1 MLKLSYDKLPSHL
14 KQCFTYCALFA
25 QDYEIEKQL
34 LVQLWI
40 EQGYIQSSNR
50 DEQLED
56 MGDRYFEESVS
67 RSLLKKVEED
77 DSNDRLTYK
86 MHDLI
91 HNLAQSIVGYEVLI
105 PRNATSHVSRE
116 VSHVSLLEKLNPMIK
131 DKMEKP
137 KRSVSLLEKLNIPTI
152 KTTMEKLKRSISW
165 LEEVNPAIK
174 AIMGKSIRTF
184 LNPCEYPIE
193 AHTIKSVLPS
203 FMCLRVL
210 CLNDLNMEKLP
221 KCLGKLSHLRYLDL
235 SYNRFK
241 ILPNA
246 ITTLKNL
253 QTLKLTCWDLKKKRF
268 KEV

>member
-1 MLKLSYDKLPSHL
+1 MLKLSYDKLPTHL
-14 KQCFTYCALFA
+14 KQCFTYCALFP
-25 QDYEIEKQL
+25 QYYEIEKQL

-40 EQGYIQSSNR
+40 AQGYIQSLNR

-67 RSLLKKVEED
+67 RLLLKKVEED

-137 KRSVSLLEKLNIPTI
+137 KRFVSLLEKLNIPAKKTI
-152 KTTMEKLKRSISW
+152 MEKKNSKGPYHGLRRFAVGLSPEIWTTVAS
-165 LEEVNPAIK
+165 
-174 AIMGKSIRTF
+174 T
-184 LNPCEYPIE
+184 
-193 AHTIKSVLPS
+193 AHTQYSQVVEAAVRDERSMGLKSQAMHSQGQKQSGSTWVQGGS
-203 FMCLRVL
+203 SK
-210 CLNDLNMEKLP
+210 KLGFY
-221 KCLGKLSHLRYLDL
+221 KYQLK
-235 SYNRFK
+235 FK
-241 ILPNA
+241 IVSMS
-246 ITTLKNL
+246 I
-253 QTLKLTCWDLKKKRF
+253 
-268 KEV
+268 

>member
-1 MLKLSYDKLPSHL
+1 MD
-14 KQCFTYCALFA
+14 
-25 QDYEIEKQL
+25 
-34 LVQLWI
+34 
-40 EQGYIQSSNR
+40 
-50 DEQLED
+50 
-56 MGDRYFEESVS
+56 
-67 RSLLKKVEED
+67 
-77 DSNDRLTYK
+77 
-86 MHDLI
+86 DLI
-91 HNLAQSIVGYEVLI
+91 HNLAQSIVGYEVLV

-137 KRSVSLLEKLNIPTI
+137 KRSVSLLEKLNILVI

-174 AIMGKSIRTF
+174 AIMGKSIRTV

-193 AHTIKSVLPS
+193 ANTIKSVLPS

-210 CLNDLNMEKLP
+210 CLNDLNMEKIP

-246 ITTLKNL
+246 ITMLENL
-253 QTLKLTCWDLKKKRF
+253 QTLKLTCWDIKKKF